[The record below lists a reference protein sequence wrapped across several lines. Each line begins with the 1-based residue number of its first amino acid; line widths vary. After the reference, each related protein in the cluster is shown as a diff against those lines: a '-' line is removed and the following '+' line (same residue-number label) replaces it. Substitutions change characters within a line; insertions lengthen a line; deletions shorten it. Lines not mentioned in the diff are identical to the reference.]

1 MSAKSS
7 LVDRIVQAAL
17 QKGAESAQATLRNTE
32 MVDVAYRNDR
42 LKSSQ
47 SSQRTEI
54 SLKVIVNGKAGAS
67 YTTDPEDIDGL
78 VERAMAAVAFGS
90 PALYEFPAAQPAP
103 EVKLFDPEVL
113 NVTRSEMMELGQEM
127 LHVLKD
133 SDPDIVVDAG
143 LQRMRTHEE
152 YANSNGA
159 SFSQDGT
166 HYSTYAGGNRTRGT
180 DILMSDFG
188 LASRSRKVDEQAV
201 AREAAHW
208 FQLAGSSAT
217 ISSGKYPVIFSP
229 EGLIILLLSLRLG
242 LDGKNV
248 FQGESPLAKKNG
260 VRIAD
265 ARFTLIDNPLIDY
278 GPASSRFDGEG
289 VPCQVTPLIEAGV
302 VKNFFYD
309 LDYASRAG
317 VKSTGNGPGPR
328 PSNWVI
334 PPGDT
339 SLEAMIAG
347 TSEGLLVH
355 SVLGL
360 GQGNPMNGEF
370 SLNLQEGFKIEDGK
384 LVGRVKDVMI
394 SGNVYDLLQ
403 NILAIG
409 DTPRWSTGY
418 LNYFVPYIQVGGVD
432 VTAKQGG

>member
-1 MSAKSS
+1 MNAKRH
-7 LVDRIVQAAL
+7 LVDRIVEIAR
-17 QKGAESAQATLRNTE
+17 QKGAHSAQATLRTTE
-32 MVDVAYRNDR
+32 TADVAYQND
-42 LKSSQ
+42 LMKSSQ
-47 SSQRTEI
+47 SAQRTEI
-54 SLKVIVNGKAGAS
+54 NLKVIVDGKAS
-67 YTTDPEDIDGL
+67 SSSTTDPGDIDGL
-78 VERAMAAVAFGS
+78 VERALAAVEFGS
-90 PALYEFPAAQPAP
+90 PAQYEFPAPQPAK
-103 EVKLFDPEVL
+103 EVKLYDPAVL

-127 LHVLKD
+127 LQVLKD
-133 SDPDIVVDAG
+133 SNPEIVVDTG
-143 LQRMRTHEE
+143 LQRMLIHEE

-159 SFSQDGT
+159 SFAQD
-166 HYSTYAGGNRTRGT
+166 STRYDTYVYGNLVRGS
-180 DILMSDFG
+180 DILLSGYG
-188 LASRSRKVDEQAV
+188 LGSRSRQIDEAAV

-208 FQLAGSSAT
+208 FQLAGRSAT
-217 ISSGKYPVIFSP
+217 IPSGRYPVIFSP

-248 FQGESPLAKKNG
+248 FLGESPLAKKAG
-260 VRIAD
+260 EKVAD
-265 ARFTLIDNPLIDY
+265 ERFSLIDNPLIDF
-278 GPASSRFDGEG
+278 GPSSSRFDGEG

-309 LDYASRAG
+309 LDSASRAG
-317 VKSTGNGPGPR
+317 VRSTGNGPGPR

-339 SLEAMIAG
+339 PLEAMIAG

-370 SLNLQEGFKIEDGK
+370 SLNLQEGFKIEHGE

-394 SGNVYDLLQ
+394 SGNVYDLLK
-403 NILAIG
+403 NIRAIG
-409 DTPRWSTGY
+409 DKPQWSTGY
-418 LNYFVPYIQVGGVD
+418 LHYYVPYIQVGGVD